1 MRILMVGDVF
11 GRAGRK
17 FFAEQTAKIKQ
28 EKNIDVVVVNGENA
42 AHGKGLT
49 MPTYQA
55 LLSGGADVVTT
66 GNHIWDRK
74 DIYDFIDRE
83 PFLIRPANYP
93 EGCPGKGYCVYPY
106 KAKNIGVINLE
117 GRTFM
122 QLLDNPFSKAE
133 EVLKEIKKD
142 CDIILVDFHAEATSE
157 KLALGFFLDGKVTA
171 VFGTHTH
178 VQTAD
183 ERFLPQGTAYI
194 TDLGM
199 VGSLNS
205 IIGSRVEDVV
215 NKFVTCRMTRFEP
228 ADAPCIYCGLIL
240 EIDDKNN
247 QPTKIER
254 LQITEEVEFF

>member
-1 MRILMVGDVF
+1 MVGDVF
-11 GRAGRK
+11 GRPGRK
-17 FFAEQTAKIKQ
+17 FFTELTPKLKQ
-28 EKNIDVVVVNGENA
+28 EQNIDVVVVNGENA

-49 MPTYQA
+49 QATFNA

-83 PFLIRPANYP
+83 PFLVRPANYP
-93 EGCPGKGYCVYPY
+93 EVCPGKGFCIYPH

-122 QLLDNPFSKAE
+122 QPLDNPFARVE
-133 EVLKEIKKD
+133 EVLKEIRKE

-157 KLALGFFLDGKVTA
+157 KLSMGYFLDGKVTA
-171 VFGTHTH
+171 VVGTHTH

-183 ERFLPQGTAYI
+183 ERILPQGTAYI

-199 VGSLNS
+199 VGPLNS
-205 IIGSRVEDVV
+205 VIGTQIKPALE
-215 NKFVTCRMTRFEP
+215 KFLTCRMTKFEVAESP
-228 ADAPCIYCGLIL
+228 SVYCGLLI
-240 EIDDKNN
+240 EIEDRSN
-247 QPTKIER
+247 QPVKVER
-254 LQITEEVEFF
+254 MRIVEEVF

>member
-11 GRAGRK
+11 GRPGRK

-28 EKNIDVVVVNGENA
+28 EKNIDIVVVNGENA

-49 MPTYQA
+49 QATLNA
-55 LLSGGADVVTT
+55 LLSGGADIITT

-93 EGCPGKGYCVYPY
+93 ETCPGKGFCIYPY

-122 QLLDNPFSKAE
+122 QPLDDPFAKAD

-157 KLALGFFLDGKVTA
+157 KLALGFYLDGKVTA
-171 VFGTHTH
+171 FVGTHTH

-183 ERFLPQGTAYI
+183 ERILPQGTAYI

-199 VGSLNS
+199 VGAFNS
-205 IIGSRVEDVV
+205 AIGSKVENVID
-215 NKFVTCRMTRFEP
+215 KFLTCRMNKFDV
-228 ADAPCIYCGLIL
+228 ADNSPYVYCCLIV
-240 EIDDKNN
+240 EVDEKNN
-247 QPTKIER
+247 QAVKVER
-254 LQITEEVEFF
+254 LQIIEEV